1 VGRAA
6 CALVFHSGI
15 AEGAARRLSLGC
27 SWRHRGAACT
37 AQHHRCFDVRC
48 CVLSSAAQGGAPSY
62 TCLRNPFT
70 AGCLD
75 GLTQPTQMLLCHCL
89 CPFSGGYL
97 QGNMLLKQGR
107 LPVQVRFIFPVLLL
121 FNIAAAA
128 GLARLHQNRSKGQR
142 ERLAWWAALA
152 LLAASTAASFGMAA
166 VSQANYP
173 GGHALYRLHTI
184 VDAAPE
190 ACRLPSTYT
199 HAISGLYAWPHSD
212 AAPLDHRRLLG

>member
-1 VGRAA
+1 MQPAHWYFTAA
-6 CALVFHSGI
+6 LPKALLAAFPL
-15 AEGAARRLSLGC
+15 AALGAIVERR
-27 SWRHRGAACT
+27 
-37 AQHHRCFDVRC
+37 VRPSII
-48 CVLSSAAQGGAPSY
+48 VALTYVAVYSSAAQGGAPSY